1 MIPDIL
7 IMNAKLLDNLSEE
20 HRNIIL
26 DAVDEINKFEVDA
39 WEDKVNEAVE
49 QSKAMGVKFYY
60 PEIEPF
66 KEKVLP
72 LHKEM
77 TENDEEVKAIYD
89 KIQAK
94 EPKSE

>member
-7 IMNAKLLDNLSEE
+7 IMNAKLLDDLSEE
-20 HRNIIL
+20 HRKVIL

-39 WEDKVNEAVE
+39 WEDKVEEAKK
-49 QSKAMGVKFYY
+49 QSEKMGVKFYY

-72 LHKEM
+72 LHNEM
-77 TENDEEVKAIYD
+77 TQDPEVKALYD
-89 KIQAK
+89 KIQQKAQK
-94 EPKSE
+94 ESK